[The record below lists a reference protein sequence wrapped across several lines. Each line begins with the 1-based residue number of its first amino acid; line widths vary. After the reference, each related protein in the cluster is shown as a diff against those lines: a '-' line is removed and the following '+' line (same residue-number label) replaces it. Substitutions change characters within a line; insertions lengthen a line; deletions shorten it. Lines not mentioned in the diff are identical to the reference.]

1 MMKASSKAAA
11 AVLPTTRDRVSNGRL
26 LDGVDLRSSAG
37 RRFRYLVKAYS
48 DDLGGDLSEA
58 DLGLVKQVVALQM
71 RSETMQAAIVRGEAV
86 DADQLIRI
94 TGTARRILGTM
105 STKAKANATQVSD
118 LDRYL
123 AEHYA
128 TDDAEPEANS
138 V

>member
-1 MMKASSKAAA
+1 
-11 AVLPTTRDRVSNGRL
+11 
-26 LDGVDLRSSAG
+26 
-37 RRFRYLVKAYS
+37 
-48 DDLGGDLSEA
+48 
-58 DLGLVKQVVALQM
+58 
-71 RSETMQAAIVRGEAV
+71 MQAAIVRGEAV

-105 STKAKANATQVSD
+105 STKAKANATPVSD